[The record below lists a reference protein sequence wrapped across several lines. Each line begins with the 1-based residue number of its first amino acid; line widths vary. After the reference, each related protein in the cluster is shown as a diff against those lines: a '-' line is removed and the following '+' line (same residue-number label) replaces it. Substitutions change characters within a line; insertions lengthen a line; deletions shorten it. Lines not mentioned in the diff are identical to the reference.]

1 MPRPR
6 HGPVERAVARR
17 IERLPDAA
25 ASDRDKLRGIED
37 LEREYEARLASGR
50 PPLDELPWL
59 LEELRVAHFAQALGA
74 RGQVSAKR
82 IRKQIRDAA
91 P

>member
-1 MPRPR
+1 M
-6 HGPVERAVARR
+6 
-17 IERLPDAA
+17 
-25 ASDRDKLRGIED
+25 RGVHD
-37 LEREYEARLASGR
+37 LEREYEARVAGWPAGR
-50 PPLDELPWL
+50 PLPSALREVPWL

-82 IRKQIRDAA
+82 IRKQIREAA